1 MIDRLSSRP
10 AFDHQGCAYISTAKN
25 FGQGKSAIERIN
37 LDLARWEGEPQGIGL
52 GLCEIQH
59 VGAQNAKSAEQKNGG
74 QFFAQ
79 FLVIMGII
87 KVIDKLG
94 GQLGPIFACV
104 GKKLGP
110 NWRVADETQH
120 N

>member
-110 NWRVADETQH
+110 N
-120 N
+120 